1 MTSPHTMQNLV
12 STIHDQ
18 SGETQY
24 LHLCSNILSANEPL
38 RKGRN
43 GSTKSVFS
51 PDILRFDLTN
61 KCFPLLTTKK
71 MFFKG
76 IVEELLFFIR
86 GDTNSKLLEEK
97 GVKIWTKNTSRQF
110 LDQNF
115 FSLRPEGMMG
125 PMYGFQW
132 RHFNGKYD
140 EQTGRGQGGV
150 DQLKELIDN
159 LKKDPFS
166 RRHLLTDYNP
176 DMARDGV
183 LYPCHSI
190 SLQFYVSVDGL
201 FLDAFCFNRSSD
213 VFLGLPF
220 NIASTSLLVRLI
232 AEVTGYTARFVNI
245 ALGDAHIYEEHFHA
259 IEEQITRDVYSF
271 PQLEINKKLSSIDDI
286 ERLTEKDFTLLNY
299 VCHPPIRAEM
309 IA

>member
-1 MTSPHTMQNLV
+1 MT
-12 STIHDQ
+12 TITKRNSLDHLG
-18 SGETQY
+18 GEIQY
-24 LHLCSNILSANEPL
+24 LQLCTNILHPSTPL
-38 RKGRN
+38 RSGRN
-43 GSTKSVFS
+43 GVTKSLFS
-51 PDILRFDLTN
+51 PDILRFDLQN
-61 KCFPLLTTKK
+61 KSFPLLTTKK
-71 MFFKG
+71 MYFKG

-97 GVKIWTKNTSRQF
+97 GIKIWSKNTSRQF
-110 LDQNF
+110 LDQNS
-115 FSLRPEGMMG
+115 FSLRQEGMMG

-140 EQTGRGQGGV
+140 EETGRGSGGL
-150 DQLKELIDN
+150 DQMKELVDN

-176 DMARDGV
+176 GMARDGV

-190 SLQFYVSVDGL
+190 AVQFYVSEDGK

-232 AEVTGYTARFVNI
+232 AEVTGYAARFVNI
-245 ALGDAHIYEEHFHA
+245 AVGDAHIYQQHMDA
-259 IEEQITRDVYSF
+259 VKEQITREVYSF
-271 PQLEINKKLSSIDDI
+271 PQLEINKKLSSVEDI
-286 ERLTEKDFTLLNY
+286 ERLTERDFTLLNY
-299 VCHPPIRAEM
+299 LSHAPIKAEM